1 VKDEQEEEFSVSQGE
16 EEDPVVEP
24 PRKRLLLD
32 LDEGSNSS
40 QDIQSSLSVRRSARQ
55 PVGEAPKEDEKGVL
69 RECLFYIQK
78 NLQRYVVIKW
88 IVPQLSIM
96 IIYNSTW
103 SIFIQ

>member
-1 VKDEQEEEFSVSQGE
+1 MLTLIVKNLLYLTKFIILPQDDSVKDELEEEFSVSQGE

-32 LDEGSNSS
+32 HDEGSNSS

-78 NLQRYVVIKW
+78 NLQR
-88 IVPQLSIM
+88 
-96 IIYNSTW
+96 
-103 SIFIQ
+103 